1 MSGSRLKRDELV
13 EAVFARFW
21 SAARENGRPE
31 IAGISLELD
40 ELRDEIARQTG
51 VPRQNNKWIVTQ
63 LRSYEKSHSVRLFSF
78 HRNAG
83 GAECVRAADK
93 MVSFVQK
100 KHLYRP
106 EKIRL
111 ATALA
116 DLIATDYADSQEQ
129 VRIFL
134 GAGTTLTLAAEII
147 RNRAGE
153 LNAPVQII
161 THNAGILQVL
171 ILPETSKHLT
181 VTVPRGTFDPVT
193 YVFLPDDL
201 SGFHLEETDLVVQG
215 TSAVCEG
222 VLYVE
227 SETEARVKQRILG
240 QTTGL
245 SVLVLTLHEFLR
257 SVPPTMHRYGEIR
270 DYDLVILPRMNR
282 PSVDQQEAQ
291 QWIAANL
298 RHYTVKVRHWH
309 YEILLRTQPH
319 Q

>member
-21 SAARENGRPE
+21 SAAREHDLPG

-40 ELRDEIARQTG
+40 DLRDEIARQTG

-63 LRSYEKSHSVRLFSF
+63 LRSYEKSHSARLFSF
-78 HRNAG
+78 HRNAD

-100 KHLYRP
+100 KHLHRP

-116 DLIATDYADSQEQ
+116 DLIATDFADSPEP
-129 VRIFL
+129 VRVFL

-147 RNRAGE
+147 RNRAEE
-153 LNAPVQII
+153 LVTPVQII
-161 THNAGILQVL
+161 THNAGILQAL
-171 ILPETSKHLT
+171 ILPETPKHLT

-193 YVFLPDDL
+193 NAFLPDDL
-201 SGFHLEETDLVVQG
+201 SGLNFEDTDLVVQG
-215 TSAVCEG
+215 TSAVCDG
-222 VLYVE
+222 ILYVE
-227 SETEARVKQRILG
+227 SENEARVKQQILK
-240 QTTGL
+240 QATGL
-245 SVLVLTLHEFLR
+245 SVLVLTLHEFSR
-257 SVPPTMHRYGEIR
+257 SVPPTMHRYGEIS

-282 PSVDQQEAQ
+282 PSIDQQEAQ
-291 QWIAANL
+291 QWIADHL
-298 RHYTVKVRHWH
+298 TDYTVKVRHWH
-309 YEILLRTQPH
+309 YEILLRTQPGR
-319 Q
+319 